1 MRQQGDHVWHAL
13 DCTTVEQRTG
23 SSVVHGI
30 SVDDVAS
37 RQAAFGRNEL
47 PTGVNEPWWQ
57 RLGRQFLSPL
67 VLLLLA
73 SGVLALVLGEVTD
86 AAFVIGVVIVNAL
99 IGYVQEGRAQSA
111 MRALQQSVRGTATV
125 IRSGTQQT
133 IDRRDVVV
141 GDLVVLN
148 EGDTV
153 PADVRLVWTR
163 ECTIAE
169 AVLTGESLAVAKQ
182 TESIDPDTIVA
193 DRTNMAY
200 ASTLVT
206 RGHARGIVVAI
217 GAQSEVGR
225 VSQQLTEPVELET
238 PITRRIQRF
247 SVILLRVILV
257 VALLATI
264 IAMLRGYSFTDA
276 LMAAVALS
284 VGAIPEGLPAAITI
298 ILAIGV
304 HRMAQRKAIIR
315 RLPAVETLGS
325 TTVICTD
332 KTGTL
337 TENQMTVVGVHTALQ
352 GYTFDGHGYAPHHAI
367 DVGSDAALHA
377 TLQCGVLCSTASIA
391 EEQGQW
397 RAIGDPTEAAMVALG
412 ARARLHRDVLHQT
425 MPQLDMIPFLSER
438 QFMATLCAQGNQQI
452 ILIKGSVERV
462 LVHCSTQLNA
472 AGDVESLSM
481 DIIRA
486 HEHAYG
492 AQGYRVLACAQRLRT
507 SADVALREEDL
518 TDMTFL
524 GLVAMTD
531 PPRADVHRSIAVCAR
546 AGVAVKMITG
556 DHRATAEAIARAVG
570 IGGSELVAYNG
581 RELERMSDGELE
593 HAAQTGSVFARVSP
607 EVKFRLVAALQRQ
620 GHIVAMTGDGVN
632 DAPALQSA
640 DIGIAMGRSGTD
652 VAKDASS
659 MVLTDDNF
667 ATIVAAIE
675 EGRTVY
681 DNIRSYVTFTIS
693 TDVGEGLVVLAAVA
707 LGIALPILPVQIL
720 WINLTTGVILGLPL
734 AVEPTAPHIMHRT
747 PSESHEELLGGFLI
761 WRTISVGAY
770 LLASAFGLYMW
781 DTSQGS
787 TIEHARTVAAT
798 AFVVL
803 QIFYLIACRSHTR
816 PGHHGLVEQRVLWA
830 SIIGML
836 ALQVIFVYAPFAQ
849 RFFGTA
855 SIDMQSW
862 FVVTALGAVLYAGV
876 ELEKYLRVRRVQR
889 ARR

>member
-1 MRQQGDHVWHAL
+1 MSQQGDHVWHAL
-13 DCTTVEQRTG
+13 DCATVEQRTG

-30 SVDDVAS
+30 STDDVAS
-37 RQAAFGRNEL
+37 RQAAYGRNEL
-47 PTGVNEPWWQ
+47 PTVVSEPWWQ

-73 SGVLALVLGEVTD
+73 SGVLALVLGEVID
-86 AAFVIGVVIVNAL
+86 AAVVIGVVIVNAL

-182 TESIDPDTIVA
+182 TESIDSDTIVA

-200 ASTLVT
+200 ASTMVT

-217 GAQSEVGR
+217 GTQSEVGR

-257 VALLATI
+257 VALLTTI

-352 GYTFDGHGYAPHHAI
+352 GYTYDGRGSAPHHAI
-367 DVGSDAALHA
+367 DVGNDAALHA

-397 RAIGDPTEAAMVALG
+397 RAIGDPTEAALVALG
-412 ARARLHRDVLHQT
+412 ARAGLHRDVLHQT
-425 MPQLDMIPFLSER
+425 MPQVDMIPFLSER
-438 QFMATLCAQGNQQI
+438 QFMSTLCAQGNQQI
-452 ILIKGSVERV
+452 ILLKGSVERV
-462 LVHCSTQLNA
+462 LARCSTQLNA

-481 DIIRA
+481 DNIRA

-507 SADVALREEDL
+507 SADVALHEEDL
-518 TDMTFL
+518 TDMTFR

-531 PPRADVHRSIAVCAR
+531 PPRADVHRSIALCAR

-593 HAAQTGSVFARVSP
+593 RAAQTGSV
-607 EVKFRLVAALQRQ
+607 Q
-620 GHIVAMTGDGVN
+620 T
-632 DAPALQSA
+632 A

-693 TDVGEGLVVLAAVA
+693 TDVGEGLVVLAAVG

-720 WINLTTGVILGLPL
+720 WINLTTGVVLGLPL
-734 AVEPTAPHIMHRT
+734 AVERTAPHIMHRT
-747 PSESHEELLGGFLI
+747 PAESHEELLGGFLI

-781 DTSQGS
+781 ETSQGS

-855 SIDMQSW
+855 SIDIQSW
-862 FVVTALGAVLYAGV
+862 LVVTALGAVLYAGV

>member
-1 MRQQGDHVWHAL
+1 MSGHEDRGWHAL
-13 DCTTVEQRTG
+13 DCTTVERLTR
-23 SSVVHGI
+23 SSVDEGV
-30 SVDDVAS
+30 SLDDVAL
-37 RQAAFGRNEL
+37 RQAEFGRNAL
-47 PTGVNEPWWQ
+47 PRGEAERWWL
-57 RLGRQFLSPL
+57 RFGRQFVSPL
-67 VLLLLA
+67 VLLLLV
-73 SGVLALVLGEVTD
+73 SGIIALVLGEVID
-86 AAFVIGVVIVNAL
+86 AIVVIGVVLINAI

-111 MRALQQSVRGTATV
+111 MRALQQSVQGTATV
-125 IRSGTQQT
+125 IRSARQFT

-163 ECTIAE
+163 ECSIAE

-182 TESIDPDTIVA
+182 TEPVDCDVMVA
-193 DRTNMAY
+193 DRTSMAY
-200 ASTLVT
+200 ASTMVA

-217 GAQSEVGR
+217 GAHTEVGR
-225 VSQQLTEPVELET
+225 VSQHLAEPAQLDT

-247 SVILLRVILV
+247 SVLLLRVILV
-257 VALLATI
+257 VALITTI
-264 IAMLRGYSFTDA
+264 VAIFRGYSFTDA

-298 ILAIGV
+298 ILAVGV

-337 TENQMTVVGVHTALQ
+337 TENQMTVVSVHTAMQ
-352 GYTFDGHGYAPHHAI
+352 KHAFDGHGYAPLQPV
-367 DVGSDAALHA
+367 DLGDDAALIA
-377 TLQCGVLCSTASIA
+377 TVKCGVLCSTASIA
-391 EEQGQW
+391 EEHGVW
-397 RAIGDPTEAAMVALG
+397 RAIGDPTEAALVTLA
-412 ARARLHRDVLHQT
+412 ARAGMHRDELHRE
-425 MPQLDMIPFLSER
+425 MPQLDMIPFVSDR
-438 QFMATLCAQGNQQI
+438 QYMATLCMRGAENI
-452 ILIKGSVERV
+452 IFLKGSVDRV
-462 LVHCSTQLNA
+462 LARCTTQLTT
-472 AGDVESLSM
+472 AGDIAPISIE
-481 DIIRA
+481 DIRA
-486 HEHAYG
+486 WEHAYG
-492 AQGYRVLACAQRLRT
+492 THGYRVLACAQRLRAPRA
-507 SADVALREEDL
+507 SLLHEDDL
-518 TDMTFL
+518 AEMTFV
-524 GLVAMTD
+524 GLVALTD

-570 IGGSELVAYNG
+570 IGGDDVVAYNG
-581 RELERMSDGELE
+581 RDLERMADAELE
-593 HAAQTGSVFARVSP
+593 QAAQHGSVFARVSP

-632 DAPALQSA
+632 DAPALQTA
-640 DIGIAMGRSGTD
+640 DIGIAMGRTGTD

-707 LGIALPILPVQIL
+707 LGVALPITPVQIL
-720 WINLTTGVILGLPL
+720 WINLTTGIVLGLPL

-747 PSESHEELLGGFLI
+747 PSESHEELLGGFLV

-770 LLASAFGLYMW
+770 LLATAFGLYMW
-781 DTSQGS
+781 ESSQGS

-816 PGHHGLVEQRVLWA
+816 PGHHGLIEQRVLWM
-830 SIIGML
+830 SIVGML
-836 ALQVIFVYAPFAQ
+836 ALQVLFVYAPFAQ
-849 RFFGTA
+849 RMFGTA
-855 SIDMQSW
+855 PIDVASW
-862 FVVTALGAVLYAGV
+862 MVVAALGALLYGCV
-876 ELEKYLRVRRVQR
+876 EFEKYLRVRRLQR

>member
-1 MRQQGDHVWHAL
+1 
-13 DCTTVEQRTG
+13 
-23 SSVVHGI
+23 
-30 SVDDVAS
+30 
-37 RQAAFGRNEL
+37 
-47 PTGVNEPWWQ
+47 
-57 RLGRQFLSPL
+57 
-67 VLLLLA
+67 
-73 SGVLALVLGEVTD
+73 
-86 AAFVIGVVIVNAL
+86 
-99 IGYVQEGRAQSA
+99 RA
-111 MRALQQSVRGTATV
+111 G
-125 IRSGTQQT
+125 
-133 IDRRDVVV
+133 
-141 GDLVVLN
+141 
-148 EGDTV
+148 
-153 PADVRLVWTR
+153 
-163 ECTIAE
+163 
-169 AVLTGESLAVAKQ
+169 
-182 TESIDPDTIVA
+182 
-193 DRTNMAY
+193 
-200 ASTLVT
+200 
-206 RGHARGIVVAI
+206 
-217 GAQSEVGR
+217 
-225 VSQQLTEPVELET
+225 
-238 PITRRIQRF
+238 
-247 SVILLRVILV
+247 
-257 VALLATI
+257 
-264 IAMLRGYSFTDA
+264 
-276 LMAAVALS
+276 
-284 VGAIPEGLPAAITI
+284 
-298 ILAIGV
+298 
-304 HRMAQRKAIIR
+304 
-315 RLPAVETLGS
+315 
-325 TTVICTD
+325 
-332 KTGTL
+332 
-337 TENQMTVVGVHTALQ
+337 
-352 GYTFDGHGYAPHHAI
+352 
-367 DVGSDAALHA
+367 
-377 TLQCGVLCSTASIA
+377 
-391 EEQGQW
+391 
-397 RAIGDPTEAAMVALG
+397 
-412 ARARLHRDVLHQT
+412 LHRDVLHQT

-452 ILIKGSVERV
+452 VHLKGSVERV
-462 LVHCSTQLNA
+462 LEHCSTQLNA

-481 DIIRA
+481 DNIRA

-507 SADVALREEDL
+507 SADVALREEYL

-593 HAAQTGSVFARVSP
+593 RAAQTGSVFARVSP

-747 PSESHEELLGGFLI
+747 PAESHEELLGGFLI

-770 LLASAFGLYMW
+770 LLASAFGLYIW
-781 DTSQGS
+781 ETAQGS

>member
-1 MRQQGDHVWHAL
+1 
-13 DCTTVEQRTG
+13 
-23 SSVVHGI
+23 
-30 SVDDVAS
+30 
-37 RQAAFGRNEL
+37 
-47 PTGVNEPWWQ
+47 
-57 RLGRQFLSPL
+57 
-67 VLLLLA
+67 
-73 SGVLALVLGEVTD
+73 
-86 AAFVIGVVIVNAL
+86 
-99 IGYVQEGRAQSA
+99 
-111 MRALQQSVRGTATV
+111 
-125 IRSGTQQT
+125 
-133 IDRRDVVV
+133 
-141 GDLVVLN
+141 
-148 EGDTV
+148 
-153 PADVRLVWTR
+153 
-163 ECTIAE
+163 
-169 AVLTGESLAVAKQ
+169 
-182 TESIDPDTIVA
+182 
-193 DRTNMAY
+193 
-200 ASTLVT
+200 
-206 RGHARGIVVAI
+206 
-217 GAQSEVGR
+217 
-225 VSQQLTEPVELET
+225 
-238 PITRRIQRF
+238 
-247 SVILLRVILV
+247 
-257 VALLATI
+257 
-264 IAMLRGYSFTDA
+264 
-276 LMAAVALS
+276 
-284 VGAIPEGLPAAITI
+284 
-298 ILAIGV
+298 
-304 HRMAQRKAIIR
+304 
-315 RLPAVETLGS
+315 
-325 TTVICTD
+325 
-332 KTGTL
+332 
-337 TENQMTVVGVHTALQ
+337 
-352 GYTFDGHGYAPHHAI
+352 
-367 DVGSDAALHA
+367 
-377 TLQCGVLCSTASIA
+377 
-391 EEQGQW
+391 
-397 RAIGDPTEAAMVALG
+397 
-412 ARARLHRDVLHQT
+412 
-425 MPQLDMIPFLSER
+425 
-438 QFMATLCAQGNQQI
+438 
-452 ILIKGSVERV
+452 
-462 LVHCSTQLNA
+462 
-472 AGDVESLSM
+472 M
-481 DIIRA
+481 DNIRA

-492 AQGYRVLACAQRLRT
+492 AQGYRVLACAQRLRA
-507 SADVALREEDL
+507 SVDVALREEDL

-531 PPRADVHRSIAVCAR
+531 PPRADVHRSIAVCRR

-620 GHIVAMTGDGVN
+620 SHIVAMTGDGVN

-720 WINLTTGVILGLPL
+720 WINLTTGVVLGLPL

-747 PSESHEELLGGFLI
+747 PAESHEELLGGFLI

-781 DTSQGS
+781 ETSQGS